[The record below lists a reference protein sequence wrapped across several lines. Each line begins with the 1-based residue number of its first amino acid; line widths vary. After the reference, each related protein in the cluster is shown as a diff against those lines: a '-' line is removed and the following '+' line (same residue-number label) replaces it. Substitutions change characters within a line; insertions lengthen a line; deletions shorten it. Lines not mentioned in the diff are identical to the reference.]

1 MTPEAEPPQSRT
13 PQELDFAAAVKTL
26 LDTAQAAGITQGDI
40 AKACHFHPSKLSK
53 WKNATLIP
61 TQEDLD
67 SVLRHL
73 ADRGHAPQDIE
84 GLRRLRQ
91 QAKDVRLK
99 TGTQRGAWEEK
110 LAALRGELSAMTN
123 LHRTTTAKLDDF
135 RNRLTALDE
144 ELSRAMARAAAAENE
159 RDRLHHQTQEQGRQL
174 AAAAAYS
181 RQVENELAGS
191 RYEVQRLRQEIGVL
205 QHQVQ
210 LLHHDAQQAA
220 RSEVADPSMQVSAVH
235 VKEVVQSG
243 PLRYTPGRRPTGL
256 LGLGI
261 STDRARRMYVEW
273 RHSENNAKDLDR
285 FVLALFTFAVCAFP
299 ALLLGTSFHFLPGAQ
314 KSGGKWM
321 NLTYEGPVEPTAAEW
336 TYTIAGILLF
346 AILVLCVA
354 NWFEGRLR
362 RRMHPFEGAGL
373 MLPTLF
379 LVLLG
384 DEFGEHLHLD
394 GLAIALLRLF
404 GLHD

>member
-1 MTPEAEPPQSRT
+1 
-13 PQELDFAAAVKTL
+13 
-26 LDTAQAAGITQGDI
+26 
-40 AKACHFHPSKLSK
+40 
-53 WKNATLIP
+53 
-61 TQEDLD
+61 
-67 SVLRHL
+67 
-73 ADRGHAPQDIE
+73 
-84 GLRRLRQ
+84 
-91 QAKDVRLK
+91 
-99 TGTQRGAWEEK
+99 
-110 LAALRGELSAMTN
+110 MTN

-235 VKEVVQSG
+235 AREAVQSG
-243 PLRYTPGRRPTGL
+243 PLRHTPGRRPTGL
-256 LGLGI
+256 FDLGI

-273 RHSENNAKDLDR
+273 RHSEKNAEDLDALA
-285 FVLALFTFAVCAFP
+285 LALFTFAVCAFP

-314 KSGGKWM
+314 KSDGKWM
-321 NLTYEGPVEPTAAEW
+321 DLMYDGPVEPTAAEW
-336 TYTIAGILLF
+336 TYIVAGILLF
-346 AILVLCVA
+346 QILVACVVI
-354 NWFEGRLR
+354 WFEGRLR
-362 RRMHPFEGAGL
+362 RRTHPYGMIVLAV
-373 MLPTLF
+373 PT
-379 LVLLG
+379 VLLVPLG
-384 DEFGEHLHLD
+384 LEYGEHLHLD
-394 GLAIALLRLF
+394 VLAIPLLRLF
-404 GLHD
+404 GLHA